1 MTHLRLPTDSR
12 VPLAG
17 RKVAIIEDDLTTAV
31 VAESICRKLGA
42 GQVTIEAIGFRLD
55 ELIDG
60 VTGTFAAVASRK
72 QLSFTVTF
80 SDAAKGWFEGDPVR
94 LRQIASNLV
103 SNALKF
109 TEAGG
114 VTVTV
119 DVQDDGE
126 KARLVLAVSDTGIG
140 IAANAQA
147 RLGQRFEQA
156 DSSTTRRYGGTGL
169 GLAIA
174 RMLAEA
180 MGGRAT
186 TVIATALLR
195 RTEPVAQPQTVTQ
208 RPPARL
214 RVLVAEDNLVN
225 QTTVKAMLERLGA
238 TVDVAEDGV
247 AAIAAA
253 EAAHYDLILMDMQMP
268 QRDELDATREI
279 RAGGGPSARTRIV
292 ALTANAFTE
301 DVERCL
307 AAGMDAHLTKPV
319 RKALLAAQL
328 ALLTPQERDAA

>member
-1 MTHLRLPTDSR
+1 
-12 VPLAG
+12 
-17 RKVAIIEDDLTTAV
+17 V

-180 MGGRAT
+180 MGGRITIDSAPGRGT